1 MRVTQH
7 SIGLE
12 HDPAICGQPPD
23 KHARQNKGLE
33 RDASGAAGSNRSR
46 PALVADRVAVTALEY
61 GIIAAFFAVL
71 LVGIFGNFG
80 KTLVTMFSGVTN
92 SI

>member
-7 SIGLE
+7 SIGL
-12 HDPAICGQPPD
+12 
-23 KHARQNKGLE
+23 L
-33 RDASGAAGSNRSR
+33 
-46 PALVADRVAVTALEY
+46 ADRAAVTALEY

-92 SI
+92 SL

>member
-1 MRVTQH
+1 MRMTRH
-7 SIGLE
+7 SIG
-12 HDPAICGQPPD
+12 
-23 KHARQNKGLE
+23 
-33 RDASGAAGSNRSR
+33 
-46 PALVADRVAVTALEY
+46 VMADRAAVTALEY

-92 SI
+92 SL

>member
-1 MRVTQH
+1 MSLV
-7 SIGLE
+7 E
-12 HDPAICGQPPD
+12 HKVGV
-23 KHARQNKGLE
+23 
-33 RDASGAAGSNRSR
+33 
-46 PALVADRVAVTALEY
+46 LVDRAAVTALEY

-92 SI
+92 SL